1 MCGIAGWIDSQG
13 IDPAAMDRALEA
25 LNRRGPDGSG
35 TWINPDRTVILGH
48 RRLAIL
54 DPSIRGEEPSVAAD
68 AKSAFIHNG
77 EIYNFRVL
85 RRDLESRG
93 ESFVSESDGEV
104 AHRLL
109 RVAGEAGLARI
120 DGMFALALWNEA
132 SRTLLLARDRIG
144 IKPLYYASF
153 SGGFAFAS
161 EPKAILRLP
170 GVSARLDP
178 DALSDFLA
186 YGYVPF
192 DRSLF
197 AGIRKLPPAHRLAF
211 DAASGR

>member
-1 MCGIAGWIDSQG
+1 MCGIAGWIDSRG
-13 IDPAAMDRALEA
+13 IDPAGMDRALEA

-54 DPSIRGEEPSVAAD
+54 DPSIRGEEPSVGPD

-109 RVAGEAGLARI
+109 RVDGEAGLARI
-120 DGMFALALWNEA
+120 DGMFALALWNE
-132 SRTLLLARDRIG
+132 
-144 IKPLYYASF
+144 
-153 SGGFAFAS
+153 
-161 EPKAILRLP
+161 
-170 GVSARLDP
+170 
-178 DALSDFLA
+178 
-186 YGYVPF
+186 
-192 DRSLF
+192 
-197 AGIRKLPPAHRLAF
+197 
-211 DAASGR
+211 